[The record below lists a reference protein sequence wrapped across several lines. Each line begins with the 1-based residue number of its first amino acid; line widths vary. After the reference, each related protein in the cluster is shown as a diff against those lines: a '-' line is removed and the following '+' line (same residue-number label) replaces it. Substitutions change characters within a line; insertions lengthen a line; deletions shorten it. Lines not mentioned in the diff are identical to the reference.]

1 MIHYTFAGGA
11 AMGAVKTSQKG
22 VGLGLVMN
30 RGVPLKNIDSDLHKA
45 TEKAKAVALAAPR
58 THSSL

>member
-1 MIHYTFAGGA
+1 
-11 AMGAVKTSQKG
+11 MGAVKTSQKG

-30 RGVPLKNIDSDLHKA
+30 RGVPLKKIDSDLHKA